1 MNTLFLKST
10 RGWHWGLWFVV
21 IAIMVNIAP
30 AAAGDIPK
38 INYRLKW
45 LFNTSVVGDLYA
57 DVQGY
62 FSDQGLA
69 VTVKPGGPE
78 RNAIKELELGQAQFG
93 VASADQ
99 VIRALDKGS
108 PVVVLA
114 QLFQVNPLQ
123 WIYRAS
129 KPPIN
134 RLQDLKGRVIGV
146 TYGGND
152 ETIMRTLL
160 AKGQIAEKDVTL
172 FSVRYDYTPFY
183 QDKVDIWP
191 VYRNAQGIILAEKL
205 KQSNEA
211 VKFLIPADFGVR
223 FVANSVVTSQ
233 NMLREQLDMVKRF
246 MAALMKGWREAMDPA
261 NRKTAL
267 EILGR
272 FDKDTTP
279 TMLGQQFDTTV
290 KLVRPQEDTVIGKI
304 NVDAWRQT
312 EQIMLDQQQI
322 KQPVQVVDVL
332 KSMHTP

>member
-1 MNTLFLKST
+1 MVTLPLKLA
-10 RGWHWGLWFVV
+10 RGWHWGIWFLF
-21 IAIMVNIAP
+21 IAIMINATPVT
-30 AAAGDIPK
+30 AGDTLK

-62 FSDQGLA
+62 FSDQGLEVA
-69 VTVKPGGPE
+69 VKPGGPE

-134 RLQDLKGRVIGV
+134 DLQDLKGRIIGV

-160 AKGQIAEKDVTL
+160 AKGHLAEKDVKL
-172 FSVRYDYTPFY
+172 YSVRYDYTPFY

-211 VKFLIPADFGVR
+211 VKFFIPADFGVR

-233 NMLREQLDMVKRF
+233 KMLQQQPDVVNRF
-246 MAALMKGWREAMDPA
+246 MTALMRGWREAMAPA
-261 NRKTAL
+261 NRETAL
-267 EILGR
+267 EILRR

-279 TMLGQQFDTTV
+279 AILSQQFDTTV
-290 KLVRPQEDTVIGKI
+290 KLVKPHGDTEIGRI
-304 NVDAWRQT
+304 DVDAWRQT
-312 EQIMLDQQQI
+312 EKIMLDQQQI

-332 KSMHTP
+332 KSMHSQ